1 MDPQKMKR
9 VIDDVRAGMAMA
21 EAVRPTVDKAV
32 KFGSSVA
39 LEVSR
44 AGGVRRYI
52 EREGPGLLEALLD
65 GRVTVAPPR
74 KRHEGTVI
82 DVEFTENPRRR

>member
-1 MDPQKMKR
+1 MDPHKIKR
-9 VIDDVRAGMAMA
+9 VVEDVRAGMAMA
-21 EAVRPTVDKAV
+21 EAVKPTVDKAV
-32 KFGSSVA
+32 RLGSRVA
-39 LEVSR
+39 QEVSR
-44 AGGVRRYI
+44 AGGVRRYL

-82 DVEFTENPRRR
+82 DVEFTEGPRRR